1 MSASMIVNTGTMR
14 SPILRDTTMNIPK
27 DAIQKHLAGLVMKTT
42 GIDKGSPAMT
52 GVLQATVP
60 ANRRDRPEI
69 TKVAKGEVGKTQT
82 KKMGQVAFAGPKY

>member
-1 MSASMIVNTGTMR
+1 MSASMIVNTGLMR

-42 GIDKGSPAMT
+42 GIDKGSPAMM

-69 TKVAKGEVGKTQT
+69 TKVAKGEVGKTQPRKQGMT
-82 KKMGQVAFAGPKY
+82 PYSGKMY